1 MLLDNT
7 VIKRVQS
14 YKYLGVILSEDQR
27 IALDVDRAMN
37 SFLKQFNGMYYKFHY
52 MENSVLQYL
61 FKTFTS
67 SFYGAELW
75 YGSSCYRTIEKI
87 AITYHK
93 AVKRVARRN
102 VWDSNHEACNIVG
115 VQIFK
120 HLIAKRSVCFYYSML
135 KSKSPCIKPY
145 QNFIRNRSLAR
156 SELDNLFVRNY
167 GVTNFYNNPLC
178 ALISRINFIERTEPR
193 SSYSLER

>member
-1 MLLDNT
+1 MLLDST
-7 VIKRVQS
+7 VIEGVQS

-102 VWDSNHEACNIVG
+102 VWDSNHEACNIV
-115 VQIFK
+115 
-120 HLIAKRSVCFYYSML
+120 
-135 KSKSPCIKPY
+135 
-145 QNFIRNRSLAR
+145 
-156 SELDNLFVRNY
+156 
-167 GVTNFYNNPLC
+167 
-178 ALISRINFIERTEPR
+178 
-193 SSYSLER
+193 